1 MILRVSFMHLFF
13 PCPLKLQFKRL
24 FKRCKI
30 YSVNYTQHAESLT
43 LYNNRV
49 KIMHTFFTLSDN
61 ATGIFAKPF

>member
-13 PCPLKLQFKRL
+13 PGPLKLQFKRV

-49 KIMHTFFTLSDN
+49 KIMHTFSTLSDN

>member
-13 PCPLKLQFKRL
+13 PCPLKLRFKRV